1 MHGTCIECPPQR
13 VEGEDEPMVFS
24 FYNEICQHPLV
35 TERAIGV
42 SQSAQRLLNSVGRY
56 LNRWKRY
63 RPLWKM
69 DKAIVMEKFAAK
81 RPSCVMY
88 DEKLQFYSRISK
100 EVAEQ
105 PFVKDEHI
113 VRLNLEPL
121 ASAVQE
127 NAQAWVTSLG
137 RLLNESVREDL
148 LSLRNHLMVSYYT
161 H

>member
-1 MHGTCIECPPQR
+1 MHPYPQ
-13 VEGEDEPMVFS
+13 
-24 FYNEICQHPLV
+24 V
-35 TERAIGV
+35 TEQAIAV

-63 RPLWKM
+63 RPLWKL

-88 DEKLQFYSRISK
+88 DDKLQFYTRISM
-100 EVAEQ
+100 EVAQ
-105 PFVKDEHI
+105 QACWKDEHI
-113 VRLNLEPL
+113 VRLNLKPL
-121 ASAVQE
+121 AQAVQE

-148 LSLRNHLMVSYYT
+148 LSLQSSLAVSCYCDVG
-161 H
+161 